1 MNKKTFL
8 TMTLVT
14 VLLLSVV
21 VVTSAVHDAGLFEL
35 DTRAGVDGDQD
46 KKNDP
51 IPPVVGDGNTID
63 EAAPGD
69 DWENVYGGT
78 SSAFATSFV
87 EDTFANNNI
96 NNGAEPFV
104 VLRTPEISFFT
115 GGGSKDTNGIQDGPW
130 KYKVVSDQVPDKNDI
145 INAFAAAYDDPDD
158 GHTIFYFGLDTFSV
172 KGDANAGFWF
182 FRNPVGLN
190 PLEPGKDTGT
200 FSGEH
205 RDGDVFVAVAY
216 TQGGRVGDIDVY
228 EWQGD
233 DATGSLVQILEGQ
246 DCASDT
252 LPANDDVCGVINKL
266 LPDQVFGEDPVFD
279 YANKLV
285 ANNPL
290 DPTSYQYESA
300 ALVEFGLDVNAILGQ
315 EIGCFTTFLAETRS
329 SQSETAQ
336 LKDFAFGAFPIC
348 SIAVDKTGDELS
360 KVGDDVDYEIVVTN
374 DGKAT
379 LYKQSITDTVLG
391 DLTGDAGCG
400 ASLAPGDSCTIKVT
414 YTIPDNDPDPLV
426 NEVTVV
432 YTEFADPLSLSFTD
446 SASHSVNLFQPS
458 ITMTKTGTELSK
470 VGDPASWV
478 ITLNNTSSDD
488 TPPLECTITDA
499 MLGFDV
505 DVTLASGESH
515 VLRRGLLAIPA
526 DAPDPMENTASASC
540 SPVGFDNNL
549 EASASHSVNLFQPSI
564 TLEKTGTELS
574 KVGDPA
580 SWVITLNNTSSGDT
594 PDLECTITDAML
606 GFDVDVTLASGESHV
621 LRRGLLAIPADAPDP
636 MENTASASCSPV
648 GFDNVLNKEASHEVN
663 LFQPSITLDKTGTE
677 LSKVGDPASWV
688 ITLNNTSSPDTPDL
702 ECTIKDEALGFN
714 VNVTLASGESHALR
728 RGLLAVP
735 ANAPDPMVNTASA
748 SCSPVGFDNVLTD
761 SDKHEVNLFQPSV
774 TIDKTGDALSK
785 VGDPVDYVITVTNT
799 SSADSPNLTCTIADP
814 LLGINKVVNLP
825 PKGVD
830 VTNAT
835 RVVQAGDPDPLT
847 NTASVTC
854 GVDGF
859 SNVLGPVSDFHTVE
873 LFQPAVEVIK
883 TGPDRATRGET
894 ITYDFTINNLSS
906 ADSPDLI
913 LDSVTDTVIGD
924 LTAVA
929 AAGGCGTLAS
939 SGTCNFTADY
949 TIPSDASSPLVNVVT
964 VHYNPFG
971 FPNDVTDE
979 DDHSLILPGFACT
992 PGFWQG
998 GNGALLWDQGPPD
1011 PDWTASAAEGDNPFI
1026 HTTSFNGFFSDVTE
1040 GQLAGY
1046 DMITLVS
1053 NQADPK
1059 NSATRAARDMVAAY
1073 LNGSAAPSSFGIT
1086 LEDLL
1091 TFWYA
1096 TVSDGS
1102 DAAYDL
1108 FHQTIGPINQ
1118 EDNINTF
1125 CTLP

>member
-379 LYKQSITDTVLG
+379 LYKQSITDTVFG
-391 DLTGDAGCG
+391 DLTDGTNSLITSSDCYD
-400 ASLAPGDSCTIKVT
+400 SLAPGESCTINVT
-414 YTIPDNDPDPLV
+414 YTVQAGDPDPLV

-526 DAPDPMENTASASC
+526 DAPDPM
-540 SPVGFDNNL
+540 D
-549 EASASHSVNLFQPSI
+549 
-564 TLEKTGTELS
+564 
-574 KVGDPA
+574 
-580 SWVITLNNTSSGDT
+580 
-594 PDLECTITDAML
+594 
-606 GFDVDVTLASGESHV
+606 
-621 LRRGLLAIPADAPDP
+621 
-636 MENTASASCSPV
+636 NTASASCSPV